1 MNRLCW
7 NDGGTR
13 IASGSDDKTVCL
25 FDAASGNRD
34 LQFDTGH
41 RRNILG
47 LKILPCTNDQVRH
60 QSNSSIWCC
69 GSKLVLPAERLTPV
83 NLAIL
88 PASFFALEPQP
99 SYMCTRVV
107 CHIDPTRKDFI

>member
-1 MNRLCW
+1 MAVVLLPPGVLGCVNRLCW
-7 NDGGTR
+7 NDAGTR

-47 LKILPCTNDQVRH
+47 VKILPCTNDQVR
-60 QSNSSIWCC
+60 QQYVQQCSVAAVFSCC
-69 GSKLVLPAERLTPV
+69 CELPG
-83 NLAIL
+83 I
-88 PASFFALEPQP
+88 
-99 SYMCTRVV
+99 
-107 CHIDPTRKDFI
+107 